1 MQMFDV
7 TFKNTEEILEFVK
20 KVEKYPYP
28 MDLKYGSILLDA
40 KSLMGLMELGC
51 NHVVTLVV
59 HSDEH
64 TDLCRDLEKFIVS

>member
-1 MQMFDV
+1 MKMLNV
-7 TFKNTEEILEFVK
+7 TFKNTEEILEFIK

-40 KSLMGLMELGC
+40 KSLMGLIELGC
-51 NHVVTLVV
+51 NRIATLVV

-64 TDLCRDLEKFIVS
+64 MELCRDIEKFIVV